1 MFGLTKDIII
11 YCIKQKI
18 MDEFLKQ
25 KLDIKYKD
33 KIEEW
38 FTYLDQKEFGYKLSK
53 RILEEVNRFMA
64 TKKTT
69 EEIIK
74 EMFREPDWMKKIE
87 EALIEKNQDLRVSR
101 NIILGYA

>member
-1 MFGLTKDIII
+1 
-11 YCIKQKI
+11 

-38 FTYLDQKEFGYKLSK
+38 FTYLDQKEFGYNLSK

-69 EEIIK
+69 EEIVG

-87 EALIEKNQDLRVSR
+87 EALFEKHPDLRVSR